1 MKKLFAVWALLAIVV
16 AGVIAAQAAK
26 PQAASPKG
34 FRIEKAAS
42 LGAGAGLYV
51 TTISKGAYQS
61 PSSVS
66 FQSLSKSFT
75 SSAVAILDQ
84 SVSSG
89 TASSVM
95 IAAGTGGMQMF
106 YCYSSA
112 LDGTLSVYGNT
123 SGTGSAISGGTMA
136 ITAGQPYEWDSLT
149 SGTTSI
155 VLSSTNS
162 VTFTPGTT
170 SGGLSTSTTATN
182 VLATAL
188 YP

>member
-1 MKKLFAVWALLAIVV
+1 MKKLFAVWAVLVVVV
-16 AGVIAAQAAK
+16 AGVIYAQAARPAK
-26 PQAASPKG
+26 PEAKKG

-42 LGAGAGLYV
+42 LGAGTGLYV

-66 FQSLSKSFT
+66 FQSLSTSFT

-84 SVSSG
+84 TVSSG

-95 IAAGTGGMQMF
+95 TAAGTGGMQMF
-106 YCYSSA
+106 YAYSSA
-112 LDGTLSVYGNT
+112 LDGTLSVYNNT
-123 SGTGSAISGGTMA
+123 AGTGSAASTVA
-136 ITAGQPYEWDSLT
+136 VTAGIPYEWDSVT
-149 SGTTSI
+149 SGTSSI
-155 VLSSTNS
+155 TLSSTNS

>member
-1 MKKLFAVWALLAIVV
+1 MKKLFAVWALLVIVV

-84 SVSSG
+84 TVSSG

-95 IAAGTGGMQMF
+95 TAAGTGASPTNGIASRREPRRLF
-106 YCYSSA
+106 FPARIPSPLPPA
-112 LDGTLSVYGNT
+112 
-123 SGTGSAISGGTMA
+123 
-136 ITAGQPYEWDSLT
+136 QP
-149 SGTTSI
+149 
-155 VLSSTNS
+155 
-162 VTFTPGTT
+162 P
-170 SGGLSTSTTATN
+170 A
-182 VLATAL
+182 A
-188 YP
+188 